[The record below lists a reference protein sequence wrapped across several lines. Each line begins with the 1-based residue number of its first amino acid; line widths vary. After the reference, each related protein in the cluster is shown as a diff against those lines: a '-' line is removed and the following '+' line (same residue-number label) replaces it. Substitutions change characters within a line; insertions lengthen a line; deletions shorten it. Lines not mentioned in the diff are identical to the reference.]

1 MATKDR
7 SGYMTWKQG
16 RTWFRVIGDLNSSR
30 IPIVVLHG
38 GPGSAHNNV
47 LTIAKLL
54 SATGRPVILYDQIGC
69 GKSTPLRSKPAGF
82 WTMELFEEELS
93 RVIKHLK
100 IEKRFILVGAS
111 WGGML
116 ALSYAI
122 KKPTGLKGLI
132 IANSLPSSRM
142 WVRETRKL
150 IARLPAKHR
159 DAIYKYEKLGK
170 YTSKE
175 YLAANTE
182 FANRHIRQIPPLFD
196 NEPKREFGNHVY
208 EAMWGPTEFTVRG
221 SLKDWNVEKELHR
234 IKPPT
239 FFINGENDEA
249 TPAMQRFMNARVQG
263 SEYYCIKG
271 AAHYAFIEAPLEWM
285 QATEKW
291 LTAKKL

>member
-69 GKSTPLRSKPAGF
+69 GKSTPLRSKPAEF

-100 IEKRFILVGAS
+100 IEKRYILVGAS

-196 NEPKREFGNHVY
+196 NEPNREFGNHVY

>member
-100 IEKRFILVGAS
+100 IEKRYILVGAS

-196 NEPKREFGNHVY
+196 NEPNREFGNHVY

-249 TPAMQRFMNARVQG
+249 TPAMQRFMSARVQG